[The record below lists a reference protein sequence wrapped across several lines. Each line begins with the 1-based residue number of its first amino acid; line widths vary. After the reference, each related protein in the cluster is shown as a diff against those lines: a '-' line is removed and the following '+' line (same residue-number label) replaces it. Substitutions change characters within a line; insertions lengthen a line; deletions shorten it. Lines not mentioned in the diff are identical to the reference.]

1 MKFAQ
6 IIDFETEHMDE
17 MRELMRKYEQR
28 AGSEDRDVKPTHRM
42 VLHDRDRPNH
52 YLVVVEFD
60 SYEEAMKNS
69 AREDTTAMSE
79 SMGALTTARAFS
91 NYDVLDSK
99 DI

>member
-1 MKFAQ
+1 MSFVQ
-6 IIDFETEHMDE
+6 IIDFETERMDE
-17 MRELMRKYEQR
+17 MRELMRQYEQR
-28 AGSEDRDVKPTHRM
+28 AASEDRDVKPTHRM
-42 VLHDRDRPNH
+42 VLQDKDRPNH

-79 SMGALTTARAFS
+79 AMGAMTTARGFT
-91 NYDVLDSK
+91 NCDVLDSK